1 MKIRDVFNKSLI
13 EDTDLLEVNM
23 SPGNLRKMAAAIPG
37 ALAGMEFEMI
47 VPGAASGD
55 EDSDWEPDWDADESA
70 VDFADIFRFFTEGD
84 FGNSRRDVQ
93 TVIDDL
99 QSKYE
104 DYAMEKQSE
113 DWQEVQ
119 EEEISTYIEGEA
131 DRDEMRKT
139 ALEDMGLEPEEI
151 EAAIEAGDRAH
162 SFSTDKE
169 ERVRVKET
177 PAYHHWADA
186 EAAVDEMISDMVQTA
201 IDTQDDNSQ
210 RAEENWR
217 DGWEYPS
224 ERDFLQSEG
233 LRNMRDVYDSNDGA
247 DISWPYMM
255 GQNNGGDSPTDVAA
269 EFGQAISRPWNASDN
284 YHGGKREPG
293 KYVIEPDGSLEP
305 DDPSSEGGLEFV
317 SPPLPVDEMLSD
329 LRKVIAWA
337 KQRGCYTNESTGLH
351 MNVSVPNFSREKL
364 DFVKLALFIGD
375 EYILKQFDRI
385 GNTYAK
391 SAISLIKSAATPEK
405 VQQVM
410 ARMKQDLDTAAS
422 KIIHSGA
429 TSKYTSINTKDGY
442 IEFRSPGGDWLN
454 VNMDQL
460 ETTLL
465 RFVVGMDIALDE
477 NKHKQE
483 YVKKFYKMIAP
494 SDDSTNTLQY
504 FARYSA
510 GELPKSALAS
520 FLRQAQLQRKVKR
533 EKSGRYWWN
542 VKYNG
547 QRIEVV
553 ASTEDEAKTTA
564 IKEWGIENPEVF
576 DRMTATVLRPYDNN
590 ANNWEVYDAN
600 TGKTVGQ
607 FKSVDPNGSNR
618 EAAGTEW
625 RQWRFD
631 NGITPSSPDNLSI
644 RPRFEQN
651 RYEIF
656 DLDRNRRLEEVP
668 TNINTDAGALEHLK
682 DYIEHGPHGMPAYL
696 AKNKFGVRRWGD
708 QIAEPI
714 QPIRA
719 TAGAP
724 QPAGSVG
731 QSTPRPVPG
740 VIDIEPDISSRNLTP
755 RGPGP
760 WEVYRIS
767 DGTSVAELGHTNRS
781 AAETE
786 AQAIISQRREAPEL
800 YGVRTQSSVA
810 AGSTTDLQQQRATPG
825 TFTGAWQII
834 DNDGNEMHRFSGV
847 GNNQRDANRV
857 ATQWVQNNGYAY
869 GTEIEVV
876 PIMS

>member
-1 MKIRDVFNKSLI
+1 MKIRDVFNKPLI
-13 EDTDLLEVNM
+13 EDVDLMEVNM
-23 SPGNLRKMAAAIPG
+23 SPSNLRKMAAGIPG

-47 VPGAASGD
+47 VPGAASD
-55 EDSDWEPDWDADESA
+55 EDQEWEPDFDADESV
-70 VDFADIFRFFTEGD
+70 VDFDDIMNFFTNGD
-84 FGNSRRDVQ
+84 FSNSRRSVQ
-93 TVIDDL
+93 DAINDL
-99 QSKYE
+99 QSKYD

-113 DWQEVQ
+113 DWADV
-119 EEEISTYIEGEA
+119 EEEEVTTYIEGEA
-131 DRDEMRKT
+131 DRDEMRRQ
-139 ALEDMGLEPEEI
+139 ALEDMGLSGEEI
-151 EAAIEAGDRAH
+151 DAAVEAGNRAH

-169 ERVRVKET
+169 ERVRIKET

-186 EAAVDEMISDMVQTA
+186 DESVDEMIGQMVKDA
-201 IDTQDDNSQ
+201 IASQDENWQ
-210 RAEENWR
+210 RAEDNWR
-217 DGWEYPS
+217 DSWEYPG
-224 ERDFLQSEG
+224 ERDFLESQG
-233 LRNMRDVYDSNDGA
+233 LHTMHDIYNDAGGEL
-247 DISWPYMM
+247 SWPYMM
-255 GQNNGGDSPTDVAA
+255 GQNNGGDSPSDVAA
-269 EFGQAISRPWNASDN
+269 EFGQAIGRPWNASDN

-293 KYVIEPDGSLEP
+293 KYVVEPDGSLEP

-329 LRKVIAWA
+329 LRKVINWA
-337 KQRGCYTNESTGLH
+337 KGRGCYTNESTGLH

-391 SAISLIKSAATPEK
+391 SAISLIKSAATPDK

-422 KIIHSGA
+422 KIIHAGA

-454 VNMDQL
+454 ANIDQL

-533 EKSGRYWWN
+533 EKGGRYWWS
-542 VKYNG
+542 VKYNN

-553 ASTEDEAKTTA
+553 ASTEDEAKSTA

-576 DRMTATVLRPYDNN
+576 DRMTATALRPYDNN

-631 NGITPSSPDNLSI
+631 NGITPTSRNNLSF
-644 RPRFEQN
+644 RPRFDQN

-656 DLDRNRRLEEVP
+656 DLDRNKRLAEVP
-668 TNINTDAGALEHLK
+668 TNITTDAGALEHLT
-682 DYIEHGPHGMPAYL
+682 DYIEQGPHGMPAYL

-724 QPAGSVG
+724 VPAGSVG
-731 QSTPRPVPG
+731 QLPTSTPRPIPG
-740 VIDIEPDISSRNLTP
+740 VTDIEPDIRP
-755 RGPGP
+755 
-760 WEVYRIS
+760 
-767 DGTSVAELGHTNRS
+767 
-781 AAETE
+781 
-786 AQAIISQRREAPEL
+786 
-800 YGVRTQSSVA
+800 
-810 AGSTTDLQQQRATPG
+810 GSTTDLAQQRAVPG
-825 TFTGAWQII
+825 TFTGAWKII

>member
-1 MKIRDVFNKSLI
+1 
-13 EDTDLLEVNM
+13 
-23 SPGNLRKMAAAIPG
+23 
-37 ALAGMEFEMI
+37 
-47 VPGAASGD
+47 
-55 EDSDWEPDWDADESA
+55 
-70 VDFADIFRFFTEGD
+70 
-84 FGNSRRDVQ
+84 
-93 TVIDDL
+93 
-99 QSKYE
+99 
-104 DYAMEKQSE
+104 
-113 DWQEVQ
+113 
-119 EEEISTYIEGEA
+119 
-131 DRDEMRKT
+131 
-139 ALEDMGLEPEEI
+139 
-151 EAAIEAGDRAH
+151 
-162 SFSTDKE
+162 
-169 ERVRVKET
+169 
-177 PAYHHWADA
+177 
-186 EAAVDEMISDMVQTA
+186 
-201 IDTQDDNSQ
+201 
-210 RAEENWR
+210 
-217 DGWEYPS
+217 
-224 ERDFLQSEG
+224 
-233 LRNMRDVYDSNDGA
+233 
-247 DISWPYMM
+247 
-255 GQNNGGDSPTDVAA
+255 
-269 EFGQAISRPWNASDN
+269 
-284 YHGGKREPG
+284 
-293 KYVIEPDGSLEP
+293 
-305 DDPSSEGGLEFV
+305 
-317 SPPLPVDEMLSD
+317 
-329 LRKVIAWA
+329 
-337 KQRGCYTNESTGLH
+337 
-351 MNVSVPNFSREKL
+351 
-364 DFVKLALFIGD
+364 
-375 EYILKQFDRI
+375 
-385 GNTYAK
+385 
-391 SAISLIKSAATPEK
+391 
-405 VQQVM
+405 M

-422 KIIHSGA
+422 KIIHAGA

-454 VNMDQL
+454 ANMDQL

-504 FARYSA
+504 FAKYSA

-533 EKSGRYWWN
+533 EKGGRYWWS
-542 VKYNG
+542 VKYNN

-553 ASTEDEAKTTA
+553 ASTEDEAKSTA

-576 DRMTATVLRPYDNN
+576 DRMTATALRPYDNN

-631 NGITPSSPDNLSI
+631 NGITPSSPDNLSF
-644 RPRFEQN
+644 RPRFDQN
-651 RYEIF
+651 RYELF
-656 DLDRNRRLEEVP
+656 NLDRNRRLDEPVP
-668 TNINTDAGALEHLK
+668 VNVTSDEQALTFLD
-682 DYIEHGPHGMPAYL
+682 DYINHGPHGLQPSQ
-696 AKNKFGVRRWGD
+696 AKRMIGIRRWGD

-714 QPIRA
+714 LANPIRA
-719 TAGAP
+719 TSGEP

-731 QSTPRPVPG
+731 QSP
-740 VIDIEPDISSRNLTP
+740 SSLTP

-767 DGTSVAELGHTNRS
+767 DGTSVAELGHTNRA

-786 AQAIISQRREAPEL
+786 AGAVIGLRREAPEL
-800 YGVRTQSSVA
+800 YGVRTRASTPRPIPGVTDIEPDIRP
-810 AGSTTDLQQQRATPG
+810 GSTQDLQRQRATPG

>member
-47 VPGAASGD
+47 VPGAAGQD
-55 EDSDWEPDWDADESA
+55 EDIDWEPDWDADESA

-93 TVIDDL
+93 SVIDDL
-99 QSKYE
+99 QSRYE
-104 DYAMEKQSE
+104 DYVMEKQSE

-131 DRDEMRKT
+131 DRDEMRKI

-169 ERVRVKET
+169 EKVRVKET

-186 EAAVDEMISDMVQTA
+186 EAAVDEMISEMVQTA

-233 LRNMRDVYDSNDGA
+233 LRNMRDVYDSDGGYN
-247 DISWPYMM
+247 ISWPYMM

-410 ARMKQDLDTAAS
+410 ARMKEDLDTAAS

-533 EKSGRYWWN
+533 EKGGRYWWN
-542 VKYNG
+542 VRYNG

-553 ASTEDEAKTTA
+553 ASTEEEAKTTA

-576 DRMTATVLRPYDNN
+576 DRMTATVLRPY
-590 ANNWEVYDAN
+590 EPES
-600 TGKTVGQ
+600 K
-607 FKSVDPNGSNR
+607 P
-618 EAAGTEW
+618 
-625 RQWRFD
+625 
-631 NGITPSSPDNLSI
+631 
-644 RPRFEQN
+644 

-656 DLDRNRRLEEVP
+656 NLNTNNSIEDADGITNDREALIRLD
-668 TNINTDAGALEHLK
+668 
-682 DYIEHGPHGMPAYL
+682 DYIHHGPHRLQPFQARDM
-696 AKNKFGVRRWGD
+696 FGIRRVGGD
-708 QIAEPI
+708 GEPI
-714 QPIRA
+714 LAQPIRA
-719 TAGAP
+719 TVGAP

-731 QSTPRPVPG
+731 RDATSPTGQWKIIDGLGRELYRFRPAVNTRAKANELAAAWAQDGQFDGNYQVEPVGHNDTTPRPVPG
-740 VIDIEPDISSRNLTP
+740 VIDIEPDISP
-755 RGPGP
+755 
-760 WEVYRIS
+760 
-767 DGTSVAELGHTNRS
+767 
-781 AAETE
+781 
-786 AQAIISQRREAPEL
+786 
-800 YGVRTQSSVA
+800 
-810 AGSTTDLQQQRATPG
+810 GSTTDLAQQRATPG
-825 TFTGAWQII
+825 TFTGAWKVLA
-834 DNDGNEMHRFSGV
+834 NGEEVYRFSGV
-847 GNNQRDANRV
+847 GNAQSDANRV
-857 ATQWVQNNGYAY
+857 AVQWLRDNGYSN
-869 GTEIEVV
+869 GDDVEVL